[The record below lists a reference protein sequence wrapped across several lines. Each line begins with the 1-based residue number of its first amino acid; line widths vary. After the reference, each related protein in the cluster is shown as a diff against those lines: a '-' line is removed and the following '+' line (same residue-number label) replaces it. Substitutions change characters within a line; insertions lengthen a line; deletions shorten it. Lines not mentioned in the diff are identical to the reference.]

1 MDRNLSKLWEIVKD
15 KGDCHA
21 VFHRVAKSWMQ
32 NLVSEQQQE
41 VYCILIGN
49 IIKKNILIFS
59 SVSQLCL
66 TLYSPK
72 DCSMP
77 GLPVHCQLLELT
89 QTHVH

>member
-1 MDRNLSKLWEIVKD
+1 MVKVREAWYA
-15 KGDCHA
+15 A
-21 VFHRVAKSWMQ
+21 VDGVAKSWMQ